1 MNIFAI
7 ESFMDELAAEA
18 KCDPIEFRLRHL
30 KDERAIAVL
39 KAVSAKAQWQ
49 ADRQSDGAHGYGV
62 GFARYKNL
70 GGYAAV
76 IAEVIVEDTVKVK
89 KIFAAIDCGL
99 IISPDGILN
108 QIEGGI
114 IQAASWALKE
124 QLQFDRTRI
133 TSLNWEDYPILTFK
147 EIPQLDIELINRP
160 YEPTLGVGEC
170 VTGPVAAAIANAV
183 NNAMGI
189 RVRNL
194 PMNQA
199 NVIAAM
205 DL

>member
-18 KCDPIEFRLRHL
+18 KLDPIEFRLRHL

-49 ADRQSDGAHGYGV
+49 VDRQSDGAHGYGV
-62 GFARYKNL
+62 GFGRYKNL
-70 GGYAAV
+70 GAYAAI
-76 IAEVIVEDTVKVK
+76 IAEVVVEDTVKVK

-99 IISPDGILN
+99 IINPDGVLN

-147 EIPQLDIELINRP
+147 EIPQLEIELINRP
-160 YEPTLGVGEC
+160 YGPTLGVGEC

>member
-18 KCDPIEFRLRHL
+18 KLDPIEFRLRHL

-39 KAVSAKAQWQ
+39 KTVSAKAQWRED
-49 ADRQSDGAHGYGV
+49 AQSDGSHGYGV
-62 GFARYKNL
+62 AFARYKNS
-70 GGYAAV
+70 GSYAAV

-99 IISPDGILN
+99 IINPNGVLN

-114 IQAASWALKE
+114 IQAVSLAIKE

-133 TSLNWEDYPILTFK
+133 TSTNWEDYPIVTFT
-147 EIPQLDIELINRP
+147 EAPHLEVELISRP

-183 NNAMGI
+183 NSAMGV

-194 PMNQA
+194 PINQA

>member
-18 KCDPIEFRLRHL
+18 KLDPIEFRLRHL

-49 ADRQSDGAHGYGV
+49 ADRQSDGSHGYGV

-160 YEPTLGVGEC
+160 HEPTLGVGEC

>member
-18 KCDPIEFRLRHL
+18 KLDPIEFRLRHL

-39 KAVSAKAQWQ
+39 KAVSTKAQWQ
-49 ADRQSDGAHGYGV
+49 TDLKGDGTHGYGV
-62 GFARYKNL
+62 AFARYKNI
-70 GGYAAV
+70 GSYAAV

-99 IISPDGILN
+99 MINPDGVLN

-114 IQAASWALKE
+114 IQAASWSLKE

-133 TSLNWEDYPILTFK
+133 TSLNWEEYPILTFK

-160 YEPTLGVGEC
+160 HEPSLGVGEC

-183 NNAMGI
+183 NSAMGV

-194 PMNQA
+194 PINQA